1 MLVNMFILWEKKK
14 LLTFSTLIIKII
26 YKKEG
31 IFMKFTI
38 KKELLLDA
46 LSKVSK
52 AISTKNLIPVL
63 AGIKFELKKKK
74 LILTASDNDITIQ
87 TIIDAENE
95 EDFKIDIE
103 GSIIIQGKYILDIV
117 RKLPDEYINLEVID
131 ELKILIY
138 TENREFNLN
147 GISESEYPNI
157 GLEESKKKIYIQSGV
172 LKNIVYQ
179 TAFASSNEESKPVL
193 TGINFNIVGD
203 VLECNSTDSYRLAR
217 KVIKLEKSSEE
228 NYNIVI
234 PSHNII
240 EFTKIINEDD
250 ENVELHIFNNKI
262 LFKTGNLKFES
273 RLINGTYPNT
283 SNLLPED
290 SIMIIHTNL
299 NDFYNV
305 IDRVSILTSDK
316 EKNIVTLETNGNTM
330 ILKSSSVEIGRVE
343 EKMNVEKNNNE
354 DIKIS
359 FSAKYMMEALKSFST
374 ESVDLYFVGEI
385 KPILVKSIEDDTLT
399 QLVLPIRTY

>member
-1 MLVNMFILWEKKK
+1 MK
-14 LLTFSTLIIKII
+14 L
-26 YKKEG
+26 
-31 IFMKFTI
+31 TI
-38 KKELLLDA
+38 KKDLLLNA
-46 LSKVSK
+46 LNKVSK

-74 LILTASDNDITIQ
+74 LTLTASDNDITIQ
-87 TIIDAENE
+87 TMIESMNE
-95 EDFKIDIE
+95 EDFKVEQE

-117 RKLPDEYINLEVID
+117 RKLPDKYINIEVVD

-138 TENREFNLN
+138 TENSEFNLN

-157 GLEESKKKIYIQSGV
+157 GLEESKKKVHIKASV
-172 LKNIVYQ
+172 FKDIVNQ

-217 KVIKLEKSSEE
+217 KVVKLDGASEE

-234 PSHNII
+234 PSHNIL
-240 EFTKIINEDD
+240 EFSRIIDEEDGD
-250 ENVELHIFNNKI
+250 IELHIFNNKI

-283 SNLLPED
+283 SNLLPDD
-290 SIMIIHTNL
+290 SYLVVSTNL
-299 NDFYNV
+299 NAFYDV

-316 EKNIVTLETNGNTM
+316 EKNIVTLETNGDM
-330 ILKSSSVEIGRVE
+330 LILKSSSVEIGRVE
-343 EKMNVEKNNNE
+343 EKMPITKNNNE

-374 ESVDLYFVGEI
+374 ETVDIHFVGEI
-385 KPILVKSIEDDTLT
+385 KPILIKSSEDETLT

>member
-1 MLVNMFILWEKKK
+1 
-14 LLTFSTLIIKII
+14 
-26 YKKEG
+26 
-31 IFMKFTI
+31 MKFKI
-38 KKELLLDA
+38 KKELLLEA
-46 LSKVSK
+46 LNKVSK

-74 LILTASDNDITIQ
+74 LTLTATDNDITIQ
-87 TIIDAENE
+87 TIIESDKE
-95 EDFKIDIE
+95 EDFVIEAE

-117 RKLPDEYINLEVID
+117 RKLPAEYINIEVIED
-131 ELKILIY
+131 LKILIS
-138 TENREFNLN
+138 TENSEFNLN

-157 GLEESKKKIYIQSGV
+157 GLEESKKKIEIKAGV
-172 LKNIVYQ
+172 FKSIVNQ

-203 VLECNSTDSYRLAR
+203 ILECNSTDSYRLAR
-217 KVIKLEKSSEE
+217 KVIKLDKESEE

-234 PSHNII
+234 PSRNIV
-240 EFTKIINEDD
+240 EFSRILGDD
-250 ENVELHIFNNKI
+250 EDVVEIHVFSNKV
-262 LFKTGNLKFES
+262 LFKVNNLKFES

-283 SNLLPED
+283 SNLLPDD
-290 SIMIIHTNL
+290 SFLVVSTRL
-299 NDFYNV
+299 NDFYDV

-316 EKNIVTLETNGNTM
+316 EKNIVTLETQGDTL
-330 ILKSSSVEIGRVE
+330 ILKSSSAEIGRVE
-343 EKMNVEKNNNE
+343 EKMTISKNNKE

-374 ESVDLYFVGEI
+374 ENVDIHFVGEI
-385 KPILVKSIEDDTLT
+385 KPILIKSGEDETLT

>member
-1 MLVNMFILWEKKK
+1 MK
-14 LLTFSTLIIKII
+14 L
-26 YKKEG
+26 
-31 IFMKFTI
+31 TI
-38 KKELLLDA
+38 KKDLLLDA
-46 LSKVSK
+46 LNKVSK

-74 LILTASDNDITIQ
+74 LTLTASDNDITIQ
-87 TIIDAENE
+87 TSINCNSDD
-95 EDFKIDIE
+95 DFTVESE
-103 GSIIIQGKYILDIV
+103 GSIIIQGKYVLDIV
-117 RKLPDEYINLEVID
+117 RKLPDKYINIEVID

-138 TENREFNLN
+138 TENSEFNLN

-157 GLEESKKKIYIQSGV
+157 GLEESKKKVNIKAGV
-172 LKNIVYQ
+172 FKSIVSQ

-217 KVIKLEKSSEE
+217 KVVKLDNVSEE

-240 EFTKIINEDD
+240 EFAKILGDD
-250 ENVELHIFNNKI
+250 EEEVEIHIFSNKI
-262 LFKTGNLKFES
+262 LFKSGNLKFES

-283 SNLLPED
+283 SNLLPDD
-290 SIMIIHTNL
+290 SFLIISTQL
-299 NDFYNV
+299 SDFYNV

-316 EKNIVTLETNGNTM
+316 EKNTVTLETNGNM
-330 ILKSSSVEIGRVE
+330 LVLRSSSAEIGRVE
-343 EKMNVEKNNNE
+343 EKMPITKNNSE

-374 ESVDLYFVGEI
+374 ETVDIHFVGEI
-385 KPILVKSIEDDTLT
+385 KPILIKSTEDETLT

>member
-1 MLVNMFILWEKKK
+1 
-14 LLTFSTLIIKII
+14 
-26 YKKEG
+26 
-31 IFMKFTI
+31 MKFTI
-38 KKELLLDA
+38 KREILLEA
-46 LSKVSK
+46 LNKVSK

-74 LILTASDNDITIQ
+74 LVLTASDNDITIEVFIESNDDM
-87 TIIDAENE
+87 TIE
-95 EDFKIDIE
+95 KE

-117 RKLPDEYINLEVID
+117 RKLPDEYINIEVID
-131 ELKILIY
+131 DLKILIY
-138 TENREFNLN
+138 TANSEFNLN

-157 GLEESKKKIYIQSGV
+157 GLEESKKKVDIKANT

-203 VLECNSTDSYRLAR
+203 ILEVNSTDSYRLAR
-217 KVIKLEKSSEE
+217 KVVKLDKVSEE

-234 PSHNII
+234 PSHNLV
-240 EFTKIINEDD
+240 EFTRILDGELED
-250 ENVELHIFNNKI
+250 VELHIFNNKV
-262 LFKTGNLKFES
+262 LFKAGNLKFES

-283 SNLLPED
+283 SNLLPDD
-290 SIMIIHTNL
+290 SFLVISTNL

-316 EKNIVTLETNGNTM
+316 EKNIVTLETDGDTL
-330 ILKSSSVEIGRVE
+330 ILKSSSVEVGRVE
-343 EKMNVEKNNNE
+343 EKMTIKKNNDEN
-354 DIKIS
+354 IKIS

-374 ESVDLYFVGEI
+374 ENVDIHFVGEI
-385 KPILVKSIEDDTLT
+385 KPILIKSKEDETLT

>member
-1 MLVNMFILWEKKK
+1 
-14 LLTFSTLIIKII
+14 
-26 YKKEG
+26 
-31 IFMKFTI
+31 MKFTI
-38 KKELLLDA
+38 KKDLLLDA

-74 LILTASDNDITIQ
+74 LTLTASDNDITIQ
-87 TIIDAENE
+87 TTIESVNDGE
-95 EDFKIDIE
+95 FKIDSD

-117 RKLPDEYINLEVID
+117 RKLPDQYINVEVID

-138 TENREFNLN
+138 TENSEFNLN
-147 GISESEYPNI
+147 GISESEYPNV
-157 GLEESKKKIYIQSGV
+157 GLEESKKKININAGV
-172 LKNIVYQ
+172 LKSIVNQ
-179 TAFASSNEESKPVL
+179 TAFATSNEESKPVL

-203 VLECNSTDSYRLAR
+203 ILECNSTDSYRLAR
-217 KVIKLEKSSEE
+217 KIVKLEKASEE

-234 PSHNII
+234 PSHNLI
-240 EFTKIINEDD
+240 EFTKILGDD
-250 ENVELHIFNNKI
+250 SEEVEVHIFNNKV
-262 LFKTGNLKFES
+262 LFKNGNLKFES

-283 SNLLPED
+283 ANLLPDD
-290 SIMIIHTNL
+290 SYLVVSTNL
-299 NDFYNV
+299 NDFYSV

-316 EKNIVTLETNGNTM
+316 EKNIVTLETEGNTLT
-330 ILKSSSVEIGRVE
+330 LKSSSAEIGRVE
-343 EKMNVEKNNNE
+343 EKMSISKNNNE

-374 ESVDLYFVGEI
+374 ETVDLHFVGEV
-385 KPILVKSIEDDTLT
+385 KPILIKSTEDETLT

>member
-1 MLVNMFILWEKKK
+1 MK
-14 LLTFSTLIIKII
+14 L
-26 YKKEG
+26 
-31 IFMKFTI
+31 TI
-38 KKELLLDA
+38 KKDLLLTA
-46 LSKVSK
+46 LNKVSK

-74 LILTASDNDITIQ
+74 LVLTASDNDITIQ
-87 TIIDAENE
+87 TMIEATNDD
-95 EDFKIDIE
+95 DFKIEQE

-117 RKLPDEYINLEVID
+117 RKLPDKYINIEVVD

-138 TENREFNLN
+138 TENSEFNLN

-157 GLEESKKKIYIQSGV
+157 GLEESKKKVHIKASV
-172 LKNIVYQ
+172 FKDIVNQ

-217 KVIKLEKSSEE
+217 KVVKLDSASEE

-234 PSHNII
+234 PSHNIL
-240 EFTKIINEDD
+240 EFSRIIDEEDGD
-250 ENVELHIFNNKI
+250 IELHIFNNKI

-283 SNLLPED
+283 SNLLPDD
-290 SIMIIHTNL
+290 SYLVVSTNL
-299 NDFYNV
+299 NAFYDV

-316 EKNIVTLETNGNTM
+316 EKKHRYIGN
-330 ILKSSSVEIGRVE
+330 
-343 EKMNVEKNNNE
+343 
-354 DIKIS
+354 
-359 FSAKYMMEALKSFST
+359 
-374 ESVDLYFVGEI
+374 
-385 KPILVKSIEDDTLT
+385 
-399 QLVLPIRTY
+399 

>member
-1 MLVNMFILWEKKK
+1 
-14 LLTFSTLIIKII
+14 
-26 YKKEG
+26 
-31 IFMKFTI
+31 MKFTI
-38 KKELLLDA
+38 KKDLLLDA

-74 LILTASDNDITIQ
+74 LTLTASDNDITIQ
-87 TIIDAENE
+87 TTIESVNDDEFRIDS
-95 EDFKIDIE
+95 E

-117 RKLPDEYINLEVID
+117 RKLPDQYINVEVID

-138 TENREFNLN
+138 TENSEFNLN
-147 GISESEYPNI
+147 GISESEYPNV
-157 GLEESKKKIYIQSGV
+157 GLEESKKKININAGV
-172 LKNIVYQ
+172 LKSIVNQ
-179 TAFASSNEESKPVL
+179 TAFATSNEESKPVL

-203 VLECNSTDSYRLAR
+203 ILECNSTDSYRLAR
-217 KVIKLEKSSEE
+217 KVVKLEKASEE

-234 PSHNII
+234 PSHNLI
-240 EFTKIINEDD
+240 EFTKILGDD
-250 ENVELHIFNNKI
+250 SEAVEVHIFNNKV
-262 LFKTGNLKFES
+262 LFKNGNLKFES

-283 SNLLPED
+283 ANLLPDD
-290 SIMIIHTNL
+290 SYLVVSTNL
-299 NDFYNV
+299 NDFYSV

-316 EKNIVTLETNGNTM
+316 EKNIVTLETEGNTLT
-330 ILKSSSVEIGRVE
+330 LKSSSAEIGRVE
-343 EKMNVEKNNNE
+343 EKMSISKNNNE

-374 ESVDLYFVGEI
+374 ETVDLHFVGEV
-385 KPILVKSIEDDTLT
+385 KPILIKSTEDKTLT

>member
-1 MLVNMFILWEKKK
+1 
-14 LLTFSTLIIKII
+14 
-26 YKKEG
+26 
-31 IFMKFTI
+31 MKFTI
-38 KKELLLDA
+38 KKDLLLDA
-46 LSKVSK
+46 LNKVSR

-87 TIIDAENE
+87 TSIESNND
-95 EDFKIDIE
+95 EDFKIEND

-117 RKLPDEYINLEVID
+117 RKLPDKYINIEVVD

-138 TENREFNLN
+138 TENSEFNLN

-157 GLEESKKKIYIQSGV
+157 GLEESKKKVNVNASV
-172 LKNIVYQ
+172 FKTIVNQ
-179 TAFASSNEESKPVL
+179 TAFASSNEESKLVL

-217 KVIKLEKSSEE
+217 KVVKLEKESEE

-234 PSHNII
+234 PSHNIV
-240 EFTKIINEDD
+240 EFCKILSDDD
-250 ENVELHIFNNKI
+250 EIVELHIFNNKI

-283 SNLLPED
+283 SNLLPDD
-290 SIMIIHTNL
+290 SLLVVSTKL
-299 NDFYNV
+299 ADFYDV

-316 EKNIVTLETNGNTM
+316 EKNIVTLETTDDWL
-330 ILKSSSVEIGRVE
+330 ILRSSSAEIGRVE
-343 EKMNVEKNNNE
+343 EKMPITKNNSEN
-354 DIKIS
+354 IKIS

-374 ESVDLYFVGEI
+374 ETVDIHFVGEI
-385 KPILVKSIEDDTLT
+385 KPILIKSSEDTTLT

>member
-1 MLVNMFILWEKKK
+1 MK
-14 LLTFSTLIIKII
+14 L
-26 YKKEG
+26 
-31 IFMKFTI
+31 TI
-38 KKELLLDA
+38 KKDLLLDA
-46 LSKVSK
+46 LNKVSK

-74 LILTASDNDITIQ
+74 LTLTASDNDITIQ
-87 TIIDAENE
+87 TSIICNSDD
-95 EDFKIDIE
+95 DFTVESE
-103 GSIIIQGKYILDIV
+103 GSIIIQGKYVLDIV
-117 RKLPDEYINLEVID
+117 RKLPDKYINIEVID

-138 TENREFNLN
+138 TENSEFNLN

-157 GLEESKKKIYIQSGV
+157 GLEESKKKVNIKAGV
-172 LKNIVYQ
+172 FKNIVNQ
-179 TAFASSNEESKPVL
+179 TAFASSNEESKPIL

-217 KVIKLEKSSEE
+217 KVVKLDNVSEE

-234 PSHNII
+234 PSHNIL
-240 EFTKIINEDD
+240 EFARILGDD
-250 ENVELHIFNNKI
+250 EEDVEIHIFSNKV

-283 SNLLPED
+283 SNLLPDD
-290 SIMIIHTNL
+290 SFLIISTNL
-299 NDFYNV
+299 SDFYDV

-316 EKNIVTLETNGNTM
+316 EKNIVTLETNGNM
-330 ILKSSSVEIGRVE
+330 LILRSSSAEIGRVE
-343 EKMNVEKNNNE
+343 EKMPITKNNSE

-374 ESVDLYFVGEI
+374 ETVDIHFVGEI
-385 KPILVKSIEDDTLT
+385 KPILIKSTEDESLT

>member
-1 MLVNMFILWEKKK
+1 
-14 LLTFSTLIIKII
+14 
-26 YKKEG
+26 
-31 IFMKFTI
+31 MKFTI
-38 KKELLLDA
+38 KKELLLEA

-63 AGIKFELKKKK
+63 AGVKFELKKKK
-74 LILTASDNDITIQ
+74 LTLTASDNDITIQ
-87 TIIDAENE
+87 TTIDSTDEK
-95 EDFKIDIE
+95 DFKIENE

-117 RKLPDEYINLEVID
+117 RKLPDEYINIEVID

-138 TENREFNLN
+138 TENSEFNLN
-147 GISESEYPNI
+147 GISESEYPNV
-157 GLEESKKKIYIQSGV
+157 GLEESKKKVDMKAGIFKS
-172 LKNIVYQ
+172 IVYQ

-203 VLECNSTDSYRLAR
+203 ILECNSTDSYRLAR
-217 KVIKLEKSSEE
+217 KVIKLDKMSEE

-234 PSHNII
+234 PSHNIL
-240 EFTKIINEDD
+240 EFTKILGEDED
-250 ENVELHIFNNKI
+250 IVELHIFNNKI

-283 SNLLPED
+283 SNLLPDD
-290 SIMIIHTNL
+290 SFLIVSTNL
-299 NDFYNV
+299 NAFYNV

-316 EKNIVTLETNGNTM
+316 EKNIVTLETQGNTL

-343 EKMNVEKNNNE
+343 EKMQISKNNSE

-374 ESVDLYFVGEI
+374 ETVDLHFVGEI
-385 KPILVKSIEDDTLT
+385 KPILIKSSEDESLT

>member
-1 MLVNMFILWEKKK
+1 
-14 LLTFSTLIIKII
+14 
-26 YKKEG
+26 
-31 IFMKFTI
+31 MKFTI
-38 KKELLLDA
+38 KKDILLDA
-46 LSKVSK
+46 LIKVSK

-63 AGIKFELKKKK
+63 GGIKFELKKKK
-74 LILTASDNDITIQ
+74 LTLTASDNDITIQ
-87 TIIDAENE
+87 TIIESNSDDE
-95 EDFKIDIE
+95 FKIDTE

-117 RKLPDEYINLEVID
+117 RKMDSEYINIEVID

-138 TENREFNLN
+138 TENSEFNLN
-147 GISESEYPNI
+147 GISESEYPNV
-157 GLEESKKKIYIQSGV
+157 GLEESKKKIEIKAGT
-172 LKNIVYQ
+172 LKAIVNQ
-179 TAFASSNEESKPVL
+179 TAFATSNEESKPVL

-217 KVIKLEKSSEE
+217 KVVKLDKVSED

-234 PSHNII
+234 PSHNLLEFVKILGDDEEII
-240 EFTKIINEDD
+240 EI
-250 ENVELHIFNNKI
+250 HIFNSKI
-262 LFKTGNLKFES
+262 LFKNGNLKFES

-283 SNLLPED
+283 SNLY
-290 SIMIIHTNL
+290 L

-316 EKNIVTLETNGNTM
+316 EKNIVTLETQGNTL

-343 EKMNVEKNNNE
+343 EKMNISKNNEE

-359 FSAKYMMEALKSFST
+359 FSAKYMMEALRSFST
-374 ESVDLYFVGEI
+374 DTVDLHFVGEI
-385 KPILVKSIEDDTLT
+385 KPILIKSTEDDTLT

>member
-1 MLVNMFILWEKKK
+1 
-14 LLTFSTLIIKII
+14 
-26 YKKEG
+26 
-31 IFMKFTI
+31 MKFTI
-38 KKELLLDA
+38 KKDLLLDA
-46 LSKVSK
+46 LNKVSK

-87 TIIDAENE
+87 TSIESINE
-95 EDFKIDIE
+95 EDFIVENE

-117 RKLPDEYINLEVID
+117 RKLPDKYINIEVID
-131 ELKILIY
+131 DLKILIY
-138 TENREFNLN
+138 TENSEFNLN

-157 GLEESKKKIYIQSGV
+157 GLEESKKKVNIKASV
-172 LKNIVYQ
+172 FKNIITQ
-179 TAFASSNEESKPVL
+179 TAFAASNEESKPVL

-217 KVIKLEKSSEE
+217 KVVKLDKESEE
-228 NYNIVI
+228 NYNIVV
-234 PSHNII
+234 PSHNIV
-240 EFTKIINEDD
+240 EFSRILGDD
-250 ENVELHIFNNKI
+250 DSLVEIHIFNNKI

-283 SNLLPED
+283 SNLLPDD
-290 SIMIIHTNL
+290 SFLVVSTKL
-299 NDFYNV
+299 NDFYDV

-316 EKNIVTLETNGNTM
+316 EKNIVTLETIDDT
-330 ILKSSSVEIGRVE
+330 LVLRSSSVEIGRVE
-343 EKMNVEKNNNE
+343 EKMKISKNNNE
-354 DIKIS
+354 NIKIS

-374 ESVDLYFVGEI
+374 ETVDIHFVGEI
-385 KPILVKSIEDDTLT
+385 KPILIKSVEDETLT

>member
-1 MLVNMFILWEKKK
+1 
-14 LLTFSTLIIKII
+14 
-26 YKKEG
+26 
-31 IFMKFTI
+31 MKFTI
-38 KKELLLDA
+38 KKEILLDS
-46 LSKVSK
+46 LIKVSK

-63 AGIKFELKKKK
+63 GGIKFELKKKR
-74 LILTASDNDITIQ
+74 LTLTASDNDITIQ
-87 TIIDAENE
+87 TIIENLDE
-95 EDFKIDIE
+95 EDFKIVNE

-117 RKLPDEYINLEVID
+117 RKMQSDYINIEVID

-138 TENREFNLN
+138 TENSEFNLN
-147 GISESEYPNI
+147 GISESEYPNV
-157 GLEESKKKIYIQSGV
+157 GLEESKKKIDISAGI
-172 LKNIVYQ
+172 LKSIVNQ
-179 TAFASSNEESKPVL
+179 TAFATSNEESKPVL

-217 KVIKLEKSSEE
+217 KVVKLDKESED

-234 PSHNII
+234 PSHNLL
-240 EFTKIINEDD
+240 EFVKILGDDD

-262 LFKTGNLKFES
+262 LFKNGNLKFES

-283 SNLLPED
+283 SNLLPDD
-290 SIMIIHTNL
+290 SILIINTNL
-299 NDFYNV
+299 NDFYNM

-316 EKNIVTLETNGNTM
+316 EKNIVTLETQGNIL

-343 EKMNVEKNNNE
+343 EKMLIQKNNEE

-359 FSAKYMMEALKSFST
+359 FSAKYMMDALKSFST
-374 ESVDLYFVGEI
+374 ESVDLHFVGEI
-385 KPILVKSIEDDTLT
+385 KPILIKSSEDETLT

>member
-1 MLVNMFILWEKKK
+1 
-14 LLTFSTLIIKII
+14 
-26 YKKEG
+26 
-31 IFMKFTI
+31 MKFTI
-38 KKELLLDA
+38 KKDLLLDA

-74 LILTASDNDITIQ
+74 LTLTASDNDITIQ
-87 TIIDAENE
+87 TTIESVNDDEFRIDS
-95 EDFKIDIE
+95 E

-117 RKLPDEYINLEVID
+117 RKLPDQYINVEVID

-138 TENREFNLN
+138 TENSEFNLN
-147 GISESEYPNI
+147 GISESEYPNV
-157 GLEESKKKIYIQSGV
+157 GLEESKKKININAGV
-172 LKNIVYQ
+172 LKSIVNQ
-179 TAFASSNEESKPVL
+179 TAFATSNEESKPVL

-203 VLECNSTDSYRLAR
+203 ILECNSTDSYRLAR
-217 KVIKLEKSSEE
+217 KVVKLEKSSEE

-234 PSHNII
+234 PSHNLI
-240 EFTKIINEDD
+240 EFTKILGDD
-250 ENVELHIFNNKI
+250 SEEVEVHIFNNKV
-262 LFKTGNLKFES
+262 LFKNGNLKFES

-283 SNLLPED
+283 ANLLPDD
-290 SIMIIHTNL
+290 SYLVVSTNL
-299 NDFYNV
+299 NDFYSV

-316 EKNIVTLETNGNTM
+316 EKNIVTLETEGNTLT
-330 ILKSSSVEIGRVE
+330 LKSSSAEIGRVE
-343 EKMNVEKNNNE
+343 EKMSISKNNNE

-374 ESVDLYFVGEI
+374 ETVDLHFVGEV
-385 KPILVKSIEDDTLT
+385 KPILIKSTEDETLT

>member
-1 MLVNMFILWEKKK
+1 
-14 LLTFSTLIIKII
+14 
-26 YKKEG
+26 
-31 IFMKFTI
+31 MKFTI
-38 KKELLLDA
+38 KKDILLDA
-46 LSKVSK
+46 LIKVSK

-63 AGIKFELKKKK
+63 GGIKFELKKKK
-74 LILTASDNDITIQ
+74 LTLTASDNDITIQ
-87 TIIDAENE
+87 TIIESNSDDE
-95 EDFKIDIE
+95 FKIDTE

-117 RKLPDEYINLEVID
+117 RKMDSEYINIEVID

-138 TENREFNLN
+138 TENSEFNLN
-147 GISESEYPNI
+147 GISESEYPNV
-157 GLEESKKKIYIQSGV
+157 GLEESKKKIEIKAGT
-172 LKNIVYQ
+172 LKAIVNQ
-179 TAFASSNEESKPVL
+179 TAFATSNEESKPVL

-217 KVIKLEKSSEE
+217 KVVKLDKVSED

-234 PSHNII
+234 PSHNLLEFVKILGDDEEII
-240 EFTKIINEDD
+240 EI
-250 ENVELHIFNNKI
+250 HIFNSKI
-262 LFKTGNLKFES
+262 LFKNGNLKFES

-283 SNLLPED
+283 SNLLPDD
-290 SIMIIHTNL
+290 SMLVVSTNL

-316 EKNIVTLETNGNTM
+316 EKNIVTLETQGNTL

-343 EKMNVEKNNNE
+343 EKMNISKNNEE

-359 FSAKYMMEALKSFST
+359 FSAKYMMEALRSFST
-374 ESVDLYFVGEI
+374 DTVDLHFVGEI
-385 KPILVKSIEDDTLT
+385 KPILIKSTEDDTLT

>member
-1 MLVNMFILWEKKK
+1 
-14 LLTFSTLIIKII
+14 
-26 YKKEG
+26 
-31 IFMKFTI
+31 MKFTI
-38 KKELLLDA
+38 KKDLLLEA
-46 LSKVSK
+46 LNKVSR

-74 LILTASDNDITIQ
+74 LTLTASDNDITIQ
-87 TIIDAENE
+87 TSIESTSD
-95 EDFKIDIE
+95 EDFKIENE

-117 RKLPDEYINLEVID
+117 RKLPDKYINIEVVD

-138 TENREFNLN
+138 TENSEFNLN

-157 GLEESKKKIYIQSGV
+157 GLEESKKKVNVNASV
-172 LKNIVYQ
+172 FKTIVNQ
-179 TAFASSNEESKPVL
+179 TAFASSNEESKLVL

-203 VLECNSTDSYRLAR
+203 ILECNSTDSYRLAR
-217 KVIKLEKSSEE
+217 KVVKLDKESEE

-234 PSHNII
+234 PSHNIV
-240 EFTKIINEDD
+240 EFCKIISEDD
-250 ENVELHIFNNKI
+250 EIVELHIFNNKI

-283 SNLLPED
+283 SNLLPDD
-290 SIMIIHTNL
+290 SLLVVSTKL
-299 NDFYNV
+299 ADFYDV

-316 EKNIVTLETNGNTM
+316 EKNIVTLETTDEWL
-330 ILKSSSVEIGRVE
+330 ILRSSSAEIGRVE
-343 EKMNVEKNNNE
+343 EKMPITKNNSEN
-354 DIKIS
+354 IKIS

-374 ESVDLYFVGEI
+374 ETVDIHFVGEI
-385 KPILVKSIEDDTLT
+385 KPILIKSNEDTTLT